1 LPPTAALRAARRRL
15 RRRLAPL
22 RGAILLRAARAK
34 NLYQYRKVASI
45 LHRRHRKYRPGRRFR
60 FCCDGGWGWSGCMN
74 TPWMCFAAGRRRGGG
89 GRGVCQ
95 SVSQVHRGPPR
106 RSPLHHT
113 RTPSQRAAPLPWSK
127 HRVLSILA
135 HSEHRGDLLAPDV
148 LHAGVKRDPTKFSN
162 SRNAGPHSTFLA
174 AAPRSD
180 A

>member
-1 LPPTAALRAARRRL
+1 
-15 RRRLAPL
+15 
-22 RGAILLRAARAK
+22 
-34 NLYQYRKVASI
+34 
-45 LHRRHRKYRPGRRFR
+45 
-60 FCCDGGWGWSGCMN
+60 MN

-135 HSEHRGDLLAPDV
+135 HSEHRGDLLAPVSIVKPCSHDTNVFATIPHLTSTVHLVRNVEYSNAAESEPAATVSTVELMLDLKV
-148 LHAGVKRDPTKFSN
+148 LT
-162 SRNAGPHSTFLA
+162 
-174 AAPRSD
+174 
-180 A
+180 